1 MSGIEMERDAE
12 SIEKMKKVKR
22 EFSATVSKGRIFVA
36 AAQLWPDLLPPAIA
50 DSRGGW
56 SKQRLFLPFF
66 LLGNRRCYAREL
78 RWLETGASCI

>member
-36 AAQLWPDLLPPAIA
+36 AAQLWPDLLPQPLQIPAVA
-50 DSRGGW
+50 GRSRG
-56 SKQRLFLPFF
+56 SSCLFSCWATVVAMH
-66 LLGNRRCYAREL
+66 GN
-78 RWLETGASCI
+78 